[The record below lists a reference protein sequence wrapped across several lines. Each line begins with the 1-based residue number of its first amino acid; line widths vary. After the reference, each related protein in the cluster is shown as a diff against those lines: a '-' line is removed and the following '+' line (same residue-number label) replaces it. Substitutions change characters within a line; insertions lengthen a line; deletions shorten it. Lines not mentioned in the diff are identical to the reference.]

1 MRYKLDFKDS
11 FKMNMLFWI
20 ERFIRYKLTS
30 LSNRQV
36 SNKDKLAFI
45 IQSLI
50 KGTKSIDELDVLVK
64 EARNIGLNKINT
76 YFNPLF
82 HLISS
87 LFTTLPYK

>member
-64 EARNIGLNKINT
+64 ED
-76 YFNPLF
+76 
-82 HLISS
+82 
-87 LFTTLPYK
+87 